1 MEKVMQLND
10 ETLAVLKNFAS
21 IQPNVVLNEG
31 NVVKTIAE
39 AKNVMAVAT
48 LGQTFDKTV
57 GIYNLDE
64 FLAVLGLV
72 DTPDLNFQDDFV
84 TVKSGAGRSQVK
96 YFYSDPSIL
105 TSPAKDIPM
114 PDAEVKFT
122 LDESTFKKVLRAAG
136 ALGHEK
142 MTITATDG
150 GIKLTVVDNT
160 DSTSNAFEIVVPG
173 TSDSTD
179 FTFVMNIANLKLI
192 GGDYDVEVSSRL
204 ISKFTNQSADIC
216 YYIALEKSSNYGA

>member
-1 MEKVMQLND
+1 MQLND

-48 LGQTFDKTV
+48 LEQAFDKTV

-64 FLAVLGLV
+64 FLSVLGLV
-72 DTPDLNFQDDFV
+72 DTPELDFGNDFV
-84 TVKSGAGRSQVK
+84 TVSDSNGRSNVK
-96 YFYSDPSIL
+96 YFYSDPTIL

-122 LDESTFKKVLRAAG
+122 LDEATFKKVLRAAG

-173 TSDSTD
+173 TCDSTD

-204 ISKFTNQSADIC
+204 ISRFTNQSADIQ
-216 YYIALEKSSNYGA
+216 YFIALEKSSTYGA

>member
-1 MEKVMQLND
+1 MQLTDN
-10 ETLAVLKNFAS
+10 TMAVLKNFAS
-21 IQPNVVLNEG
+21 IQPNVVLHEG
-31 NVVKTIAE
+31 NVIKTIAE

-48 LGQTFDKTV
+48 LDQTFDKSL

-64 FLAVLGLV
+64 FLNVLGLV
-72 DTPDLNFQDDFV
+72 DSPDLAFGDDFV
-84 TVKSGAGRSQVK
+84 TVKGNGRSQVK

-114 PDAEVKFT
+114 PDAEVKFE
-122 LDESTFKKVLRAAG
+122 LDEATLTKVRRAAS

-142 MTITATDG
+142 MTITSHDG

-160 DSTSNAFEIVVPG
+160 DNTSNAFDIVVPG
-173 TSDSTD
+173 TCDSED

-192 GGDYDVEVSSRL
+192 AGSYDVEVSSRL
-204 ISKFTNQSADIC
+204 ISKFTNNTTDVV
-216 YYIALEKSSNYGA
+216 YFIALEKSSTYGA

>member
-1 MEKVMQLND
+1 MQLTDN
-10 ETLAVLKNFAS
+10 TMAVLKNFAS
-21 IQPNVVLNEG
+21 IQPNVVLHEG
-31 NVVKTIAE
+31 NVIKTIAE

-48 LGQTFDKTV
+48 LDQTFDKSL

-64 FLAVLGLV
+64 FLNVLGLV
-72 DTPDLNFQDDFV
+72 DSPDLAFGDDFV
-84 TVKSGAGRSQVK
+84 TVKGNGRSQVK

-114 PDAEVKFT
+114 PEAEVKFE
-122 LDESTFKKVLRAAG
+122 LDEATLSKVRRAAS

-142 MTITATDG
+142 MTITALDG

-160 DSTSNAFEIVVPG
+160 DNTSNAFDIVVPG
-173 TSDSTD
+173 TCDSED

-192 GGDYDVEVSSRL
+192 AGSYDVEVSSRL
-204 ISKFTNQSADIC
+204 ISKFTNNTTDVV
-216 YYIALEKSSNYGA
+216 YYIALEKSSTYGA

>member
-1 MEKVMQLND
+1 MQLTDN
-10 ETLAVLKNFAS
+10 TMAVLKNFAS
-21 IQPNVVLNEG
+21 IQPNVVLHEG
-31 NVVKTIAE
+31 NVIKTIAE

-48 LGQTFDKTV
+48 LDQTFDKSL

-64 FLAVLGLV
+64 FLNVLGLV
-72 DTPDLNFQDDFV
+72 DSPDLAFGDDFV
-84 TVKSGAGRSQVK
+84 TVKGNGRSQVK

-114 PDAEVKFT
+114 PEAEVKFE
-122 LDESTFKKVLRAAG
+122 LDEATLGKVRRAAS

-142 MTITATDG
+142 MTITALDG

-160 DSTSNAFEIVVPG
+160 DNTSNAFDIVVPG
-173 TSDSTD
+173 SCDSED

-192 GGDYDVEVSSRL
+192 AGAYDVEVSSRL
-204 ISKFTNQSADIC
+204 ISKFTNNTTDVV
-216 YYIALEKSSNYGA
+216 YYIALEKSSTYGA

>member
-1 MEKVMQLND
+1 
-10 ETLAVLKNFAS
+10 
-21 IQPNVVLNEG
+21 
-31 NVVKTIAE
+31 
-39 AKNVMAVAT
+39 
-48 LGQTFDKTV
+48 
-57 GIYNLDE
+57 
-64 FLAVLGLV
+64 
-72 DTPDLNFQDDFV
+72 
-84 TVKSGAGRSQVK
+84 
-96 YFYSDPSIL
+96 
-105 TSPAKDIPM
+105 M

-122 LDESTFKKVLRAAG
+122 LDESTFKKILRAAG

-192 GGDYDVEVSSRL
+192 SGDYDVEVSSRL
-204 ISKFTNQSADIC
+204 ISRFTNQSADIQ
-216 YYIALEKSSNYGA
+216 YFIALEKSSTYGA

>member
-1 MEKVMQLND
+1 MQLND

-48 LGQTFDKTV
+48 LGQTFDKSV
-57 GIYNLDE
+57 GIYNLEE
-64 FLAVLGLV
+64 FLSVLGLV
-72 DTPDLNFQDDFV
+72 DDPDLAFHDDFV
-84 TVKSGAGRSQVK
+84 TVQSGSGRSNVK

-114 PDAEVKFT
+114 PEAEVKFT
-122 LDESTFKKVLRAAG
+122 LDEATLNKLRRAAG

-142 MTITATDG
+142 MTITATEG
-150 GIKLTVVDNT
+150 GVMLTVVDNT

-173 TSDSTD
+173 TVDSED

-192 GGDYDVEVSSRL
+192 SGDYDVEVSSRL
-204 ISKFTNQSADIC
+204 ISKFTNKGTDIC
-216 YYIALEKSSNYGA
+216 YFIALEKSSTYGE

>member
-1 MEKVMQLND
+1 MQLSDN
-10 ETLAVLKNFAS
+10 TLAVLKNFAS
-21 IQPNVVLNEG
+21 IQPNVVLQEG

-48 LGQTFDKTV
+48 LDQSFDKEV

-64 FLAVLGLV
+64 FLSVLGLV
-72 DTPDLNFQDDFV
+72 DSPDLNFHDDFV
-84 TVKSGAGRSQVK
+84 TVQSGAGRSQVK

-114 PDAEVKFT
+114 PEAEVKFT
-122 LDESTFKKVLRAAG
+122 LDEGTFKKVLRAAG

-150 GIKLTVVDNT
+150 GVLLTVVDNT
-160 DSTSNAFEIVVPG
+160 DATSNAFEIVVPG
-173 TSDSTD
+173 TFESED

-192 GGDYDVEVSSRL
+192 SGDYDVEVSSRL
-204 ISKFTNQSADIC
+204 ISKFTNKSADIE
-216 YYIALEKSSNYGA
+216 YFIALEKSSTYGE

>member
-1 MEKVMQLND
+1 MQLND

-48 LGQTFDKTV
+48 LGQTFDKSV

-64 FLAVLGLV
+64 FLSVLGLV
-72 DTPDLNFQDDFV
+72 DDPDLAFHDDFV
-84 TVKSGAGRSQVK
+84 TVQSGSGRSNVK

-114 PDAEVKFT
+114 PEAEVKFT
-122 LDESTFKKVLRAAG
+122 LDEATLNKLRRAAG

-150 GIKLTVVDNT
+150 GVMLTVVDNT

-173 TSDSTD
+173 LVDSED

-192 GGDYDVEVSSRL
+192 SGDYDVEVSSRL
-204 ISKFTNQSADIC
+204 ISRFTNQSADIQ
-216 YYIALEKSSNYGA
+216 YFIALEKSSTYGA

>member
-1 MEKVMQLND
+1 MQLTDN
-10 ETLAVLKNFAS
+10 TMAVLKNFAS
-21 IQPNVVLNEG
+21 IQPNVVLHEG
-31 NVVKTIAE
+31 NVIKTIAE

-48 LGQTFDKTV
+48 LDQTFDKSL

-64 FLAVLGLV
+64 FLNVLGLV
-72 DTPDLNFQDDFV
+72 DDPDLAFHDEFV
-84 TVKSGAGRSQVK
+84 TVQGNGRSQVK

-114 PDAEVKFT
+114 PEAEVKFT
-122 LDESTFKKVLRAAG
+122 LDEATLNKLRRAAG

-142 MTITATDG
+142 MTITATEG
-150 GIKLTVVDNT
+150 GVMLTVVDNT

-173 TSDSTD
+173 SVDSED

-192 GGDYDVEVSSRL
+192 SGDYDVEVSSRL
-204 ISKFTNQSADIC
+204 ISKFTNKGSDIC
-216 YYIALEKSSNYGA
+216 YFIALEKSSTYGE

>member
-1 MEKVMQLND
+1 MQLND

-72 DTPDLNFQDDFV
+72 DTPDLNFHDDFV
-84 TVKSGAGRSQVK
+84 TVQSSAGRSQVK
-96 YFYSDPSIL
+96 YFYSGPSIL

-122 LDESTFKKVLRAAG
+122 LDESTFKKILRAAG

-142 MTITATDG
+142 MTITATEG

-173 TSDSTD
+173 TCDSTD
-179 FTFVMNIANLKLI
+179 FAFVMNIANLKLI

-204 ISKFTNQSADIC
+204 ISRFTNQSADIQ
-216 YYIALEKSSNYGA
+216 YFIALEKSSTYGA

>member
-1 MEKVMQLND
+1 MMQLSDN
-10 ETLAVLKNFAS
+10 TLAVLKNFAS

-48 LGQTFDKTV
+48 LDQSFDKEV

-64 FLAVLGLV
+64 FLSVLGLV
-72 DTPDLNFQDDFV
+72 DSPDLNFHDDFV
-84 TVKSGAGRSQVK
+84 TVQSSAGRSQVK
-96 YFYSDPSIL
+96 YFYSDTSIL

-114 PDAEVKFT
+114 PEAEVNFT
-122 LDESTFKKVLRAAG
+122 LSEETLKKILRAAG

-150 GIKLTVVDNT
+150 GVKLTVVDNT
-160 DSTSNAFEIVVPG
+160 DATSNAFEIVVPG
-173 TSDSTD
+173 TVESEN

-192 GGDYDVEVSSRL
+192 SGEYEVAVSSRL
-204 ISKFTNQSADIC
+204 ISHFKNTSVDVEYF
-216 YYIALEKSSNYGA
+216 IALEKSSTYGE

>member
-1 MEKVMQLND
+1 MQLN
-10 ETLAVLKNFAS
+10 ENTLAVLKNFAT

-31 NVVKTIAE
+31 AVVKTIAE

-48 LGQTFDKTV
+48 LDQSFDKQV

-72 DTPDLNFQDDFV
+72 DSPDLNFNDDFV
-84 TVKSGAGRSQVK
+84 TVKSTSGRSQVK
-96 YFYSDPSIL
+96 YFYSDVGIL

-114 PDAEVKFT
+114 PEAEVKFT
-122 LDESTFKKVLRAAG
+122 LDEATFKKVLRAAG

-160 DSTSNAFEIVVPG
+160 DATSNAFEIVVPG
-173 TSDSTD
+173 TYDTD
-179 FTFVMNIANLKLI
+179 NFTFVMNIANLKLI
-192 GGDYDVEVSSRL
+192 SGDYEVEVSSRL
-204 ISKFTNQSADIC
+204 LSRFKHASADVE
-216 YYIALEKSSNYGA
+216 YFIALEKSSTYGD

>member
-1 MEKVMQLND
+1 MQLTDN
-10 ETLAVLKNFAS
+10 TMAVLKNFAS
-21 IQPNVVLNEG
+21 IQPNVVLHEG
-31 NVVKTIAE
+31 NVIKTIAE

-48 LGQTFDKTV
+48 LDQTFDKSL

-64 FLAVLGLV
+64 FLNVLGLV
-72 DTPDLNFQDDFV
+72 DDPDLAFHDEFV
-84 TVKSGAGRSQVK
+84 TVQGNGRSQVK

-114 PDAEVKFT
+114 PEAEVKFE
-122 LDESTFKKVLRAAG
+122 LDEATLGKVRRAAS

-142 MTITATDG
+142 MTITASDG

-160 DSTSNAFEIVVPG
+160 DNTSNAFDIVVPG
-173 TSDSTD
+173 VCESED

-192 GGDYDVEVSSRL
+192 AGSYDVEVSSRL
-204 ISKFTNQSADIC
+204 ISKFTNNTTDVV
-216 YYIALEKSSNYGA
+216 YYIALEKSSTYGA

>member
-1 MEKVMQLND
+1 MMQLSDN
-10 ETLAVLKNFAS
+10 TLAVLKNFAS
-21 IQPNVVLNEG
+21 IQPNVVLKAG

-48 LGQTFDKTV
+48 LDQSFDKEV

-72 DTPDLNFQDDFV
+72 DDPDLAFHDDFV
-84 TVKSGAGRSQVK
+84 TVQGNGRSQVK
-96 YFYSDPSIL
+96 YFYSDASIL

-114 PDAEVKFT
+114 PECEVEFV
-122 LDESTFKKVLRAAG
+122 LDEGTLNKVRRAAG

-142 MTITATDG
+142 MTITAGDG
-150 GIKLTVVDNT
+150 GINLTVVDNT
-160 DSTSNAFEIVVPG
+160 DSTSNAFEIQVPG
-173 TSDSTD
+173 TFKSND

-192 GGDYDVEVSSRL
+192 PGDYDVKVSSRL
-204 ISKFTNQSADIC
+204 ISNFKNKNVDVEYF
-216 YYIALEKSSNYGA
+216 IALEKSSTYGG